1 MKNSKDKSQFLGK
14 PKKYKMYGI
23 FNLKTKR
30 LTYVSLD
37 LEKTTF
43 EYDMEGYE
51 GDNCKIVSFNIIL
64 A

>member
-1 MKNSKDKSQFLGK
+1 MKNSKDNSQLLGK

-37 LEKTTF
+37 MEKTSF
-43 EYDMEGYE
+43 EYDLEGY
-51 GDNCKIVSFNIIL
+51 GDNNCKIVSFNIIL